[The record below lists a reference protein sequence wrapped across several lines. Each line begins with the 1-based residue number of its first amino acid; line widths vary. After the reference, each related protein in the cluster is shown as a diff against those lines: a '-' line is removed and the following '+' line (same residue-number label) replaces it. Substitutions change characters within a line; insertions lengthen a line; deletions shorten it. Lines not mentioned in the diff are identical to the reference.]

1 MSERTRVV
9 ILGAGGRDFHTFN
22 CLYRDDPS
30 TEVVAFTAAQIP
42 NIDHRRYPAIL
53 AGRIYPEGIP
63 IVPEDDLEEVIA
75 EYGATECVFAY
86 SDVKFT
92 FVDEMEKRVAA
103 AGAKL
108 TTFPIEPTMLA
119 STKPVIA
126 ICAVRTGCGKSPVT
140 RHVAAVLRES
150 GLRVA
155 AIRHPMPY
163 GELQDQIVQ
172 RFSSLEDLSWHRCT
186 IEEREEYEPH
196 VRDGTVVYA
205 GADYER
211 ILRAAEEEADVILW
225 DGGNNDTPF
234 VKPDLLITLVDPL
247 RAGDELN
254 YFPGR
259 WNLENADIVVIP
271 KANEATGDALA
282 TVRRSALRLAPQAPI
297 VLGDL
302 VITVPHSELIHGKR
316 ALVIEDGPTVTH
328 GGMPF
333 GAGLLGAEQAGAGEI
348 VDPRP
353 FATGQIAAA
362 FEAFPHLTSVLPALG
377 YGDAEIDDLQHTINL
392 TPCDVVVIGTPID
405 ITRVLNVHKPIVRV
419 SYHFEERGERL
430 AAILRRRFG
439 ATTGTA
445 TA

>member
-1 MSERTRVV
+1 LSQRTRVV

-22 CLYRDDPS
+22 CVYRDDP
-30 TEVVAFTAAQIP
+30 TKEVVAITAAQIP
-42 NIDHRRYPAIL
+42 NIDDRRYPPVL
-53 AGRIYPEGIP
+53 AGRLYPDGIQ
-63 IVPEDDLEEVIA
+63 IVPEDDLERVIA
-75 EYGATECVFAY
+75 EHEVTECVFAY
-86 SDVKFT
+86 SDVT
-92 FVDEMEKRVAA
+92 FKYVEQMKARVAK
-103 AGAKL
+103 AGATL
-108 TTFPIEPTMLA
+108 TTFPIESAMLS
-119 STKPVIA
+119 STKPVVA
-126 ICAVRTGCGKSPVT
+126 VCAVRTGCGKSPVA

-155 AIRHPMPY
+155 VIRHPMPY
-163 GELQDQIVQ
+163 GDLQDQVVQ
-172 RFSSLEDLSWHRCT
+172 RFAAMEDLSWHRCT

-196 VRDGTVVYA
+196 VRAGNVVYA

-225 DGGNNDTPF
+225 DGGNNDAPF

-247 RAGDELN
+247 RAGDELK

-259 WNLENADIVVIP
+259 WNLENADVVVVP
-271 KANEATGDALA
+271 KAGEATGDSLA
-282 TVRRSALRLAPQAPI
+282 SVRRSSLRLAPQAPI

-302 VITVPHSELIHGKR
+302 VITVPHSELIHEKR

-333 GAGLLGAEQAGAGEI
+333 GAGLLGAEDSGAEEI

-353 FATGQIAAA
+353 FAMGQIAAA
-362 FEAFPHLTSVLPALG
+362 FEAYPHLTCVLPALG
-377 YGDAEIDDLQHTINL
+377 YGDEEITDLQQTINRI
-392 TPCDVVVIGTPID
+392 PCDVVVLGTPID
-405 ITRVLNVHKPIVRV
+405 LTRVLRVHQPIVRV
-419 SYHFEERGERL
+419 SYRFEERGDRL

-439 ATTGTA
+439 ATAGTA